1 LQSKGACSP
10 LIVHVVGESA
20 TSLSCARR
28 LARGVSGGGADVG
41 LSTHQSS
48 KQAVQCLVEC
58 EHSSMHS
65 LINRTTHATHCHTAR
80 PCHTCGCMRG
90 LTMQR
95 PLTAPGPPRAR
106 RRYVV
111 NRRLGDALDVTRRGG
126 PGGDLAFGARGSHS
140 LPPPAAI
147 ELMVATSVVP
157 ATTNEAAVVR
167 ARVRTAHPTLPH
179 AQPVTCRLRT
189 HLSRCEHTCLVLTH
203 TLENSHSIAH

>member
-90 LTMQR
+90 QHHAASTDSAG
-95 PLTAPGPPRAR
+95 PTACVTQVRREPKAR
-106 RRYVV
+106 RRP
-111 NRRLGDALDVTRRGG
+111 RRYAPWWARWR
-126 PGGDLAFGARGSHS
+126 FGLWSPRQPQS
-140 LPPPAAI
+140 
-147 ELMVATSVVP
+147 
-157 ATTNEAAVVR
+157 ATT
-167 ARVRTAHPTLPH
+167 
-179 AQPVTCRLRT
+179 CGYRT
-189 HLSRCEHTCLVLTH
+189 HGRHVGCACD
-203 TLENSHSIAH
+203 NQ